1 MIVDSIHFKGHT
13 CFRNE
18 WSGFDTIEPI
28 NVIIGR
34 NNSGKSHLLDLVE
47 VMCSGRF
54 DESGWQ
60 FRCRGALNQT
70 SLQRAFPPGT
80 EHVGGP
86 LPGDR
91 WQQYGQRLVNVEM
104 TWETDDKGRCHE
116 VSVPESAVSTLRLG
130 EEAINVLSAELG
142 KAVHDKKHTL
152 TGRSFRRLFA
162 DRDIQPER
170 QKHMSELE
178 PDGRGASNIIRHFVL
193 STDPASPREIVRD
206 ELQNSLNQIFG
217 NDGCFTEVLPQL
229 HESEPKDHWE
239 IYLEE
244 AKKGLVPLS
253 RSGSGLKTVLLVLL
267 NLLVIPRIESK
278 EKSRFVFAFEEL
290 ENNLHPALLRRLFG
304 YIEDYAVT
312 EQATIFLTTH
322 SSTALDFFGTSEHA
336 QIIRVSH
343 DGESARA
350 TPVPTHF
357 ERLGVVSE
365 LGARP
370 SDLLQANGIVWVEG
384 PSDRV
389 YLNRWIE
396 LCSDGQL
403 REGRDYQCAFYGGA
417 LLARAQF
424 TPPEGADEELAN
436 LFMVNPNVVVCDGDR
451 SSIRS
456 RLKDRA
462 RRIRKEVEKT
472 PAGHIWITR
481 AREIEN
487 YLPGSVLKFAAKEL
501 EWKVSSLPDPGQFES
516 FFPRKRSSQESYI
529 EQNLNRRH
537 VDKMKLAMANVPHM
551 SKELMESRFDWSEEM
566 AKVVERIE
574 SWNG

>member
-1 MIVDSIHFKGHT
+1 MIVHSVHFKGHT
-13 CFRNE
+13 CFRND
-18 WSGFDTIEPI
+18 WSGFDTIKPI

-54 DESGWQ
+54 DDSGWQ
-60 FRCRGALNQT
+60 FRCRGVLDPT

-80 EHVGGP
+80 ENFGGP
-86 LPGDR
+86 LPGNR

-104 TWETDDKGRCHE
+104 TWETDRKGHCHE
-116 VSVPESAVSTLRLG
+116 VSLPESAVSTLRLD
-130 EEAINVLSAELG
+130 EEAANVLTAELG
-142 KAVHDKKHTL
+142 KAVHEKTHTL
-152 TGRSFRRLFA
+152 TGRSFRHLFA

-170 QKHMSELE
+170 QEHMSELG
-178 PDGRGASNIIRHFVL
+178 PDGRGASNIIRRFVL

-206 ELQNSLNQIFG
+206 ELRNSLNRIFG

-239 IYLEE
+239 VYLEE
-244 AKKGLVPLS
+244 ARKGLLPLS
-253 RSGSGLKTVLLVLL
+253 KSGSGLKTVLLVLL
-267 NLLVIPRIESK
+267 NLLVIPEIESK
-278 EKSRFVFAFEEL
+278 EKSQFVFAFEEL
-290 ENNLHPALLRRLFG
+290 ENNLHPALLRRLFR

-322 SSTALDFFGTSEHA
+322 SSTALDFFGTSKHA
-336 QIIRVSH
+336 QIIHVSH
-343 DGESARA
+343 DGGSACA
-350 TPVPTHF
+350 TPVSADF
-357 ERLGVVSE
+357 DRLGVASE

-370 SDLLQANGIVWVEG
+370 SDLLQANGIIWVEG

-396 LCSDGQL
+396 LCSDDRL

-424 TPPEGADEELAN
+424 TPPDEADEELVN
-436 LFMVNPNVVVCDGDR
+436 LFQVNSNVVVVCDSDR
-451 SSIRS
+451 SSRPDA
-456 RLKDRA
+456 LKHRV
-462 RRIRKEVEKT
+462 RRIREEVERV
-472 PAGHIWITR
+472 PGGHVWITR

-487 YLPGSVLKFAAKEL
+487 YLPGDVLEQASGA
-501 EWKVSSLPDPGQFES
+501 SSLPDPSQFEN
-516 FFPRKRSSQESYI
+516 FFPRKGARRKAYI
-529 EQNLNRRH
+529 EANLKRRH
-537 VDKMKLAMANVPHM
+537 VDKMELATLSVPHM
-551 SKELMESRFDWSEEM
+551 TMDLMASRFDWNEQMTEI
-566 AKVVERIE
+566 VGRIR